1 MVPINCF
8 ANNLQLIIFAEKY
21 VFMKKILLLF
31 TFITFLLLSNAQ
43 QRLVYQSYM
52 MGSDSGDT
60 SFIEVKRFGEQVMI
74 QDINT
79 FEGKLIPGI
88 SDDITYVDY
97 KTNMVFSQSKF
108 DDGDAYYCTFSLENP
123 NVKFTLEDED
133 IINGYNCKKYRTSI
147 NSNTIEVWMT
157 ETLGYDASPV
167 VSRGALKG
175 VMIRQSINGNRILE
189 LKNIVKEKKIKKEC
203 IPSDLGTMVSAKEM
217 NQIAIDKLVI
227 RYPVFDKE
235 QIHFA
240 EIEKFQGEIPYDS
253 VIHFAY
259 GTLILKRINMDTL
272 PEHYSYFIEVEE
284 QSNGD
289 AYDRSGSIFVI
300 PTERELSLKDA
311 LIDSIQLLHSYT
323 DRRGITYRAIKLEDD
338 FEPVVELMR
347 FFTPFGVNHFN
358 DRVQIDGLEWSD
370 VAYYKQDVTELSK
383 HLRGDVLIG
392 AFIGNYDGGGHKLS
406 LDILAYPNDYQ
417 WDLSVNDDWALPLF
431 NTCNVMEMAGQHYGR
446 LFKTDSLTVEFEV
459 PENVDNLRL
468 RYITTGHGGWGGG
481 DEFNP
486 KENTIIIDGEKK
498 FTYTPWRCDCATYRE
513 LNPVSGNFWNAQ
525 SSSDLSR
532 SGWCPGTATQPVYF
546 DMSFLKPGKHTI
558 TIAIPQGDDEGSS
571 FNHWMVSGILLG
583 THDK

>member
-1 MVPINCF
+1 MVSINCF

-60 SFIEVKRFGEQVMI
+60 SFVEVKRFGEQIMI

-88 SDDITYVDY
+88 SDDVTYVDY
-97 KTNMVFSQSKF
+97 KTNKVFSQSKF
-108 DDGDAYYCTFSLENP
+108 EDGDAYFSTFSLENP
-123 NVKFTLEDED
+123 NVKFTLEDEV

-175 VMIRQSINGNRILE
+175 VMIRQSINGNRIFE

-203 IPSDLGTMVSAKEM
+203 IPSDLGIMVSAKEM
-217 NQIAIDKLVI
+217 NQIAKDKLVI

-240 EIEKFQGEIPYDS
+240 DIEKFQGEIPYDS

-289 AYDRSGSIFVI
+289 AYDRSGSIFLI

-311 LIDSIQLLHSYT
+311 LIDSIQLIHSYT

-383 HLRGDVLIG
+383 HLRGDALIG

-417 WDLSVNDDWALPLF
+417 WDLSINDDWTLPLF

-459 PENVDNLRL
+459 PENIDNLRL

-583 THDK
+583 TQDK